1 MEPQFE
7 YKEFYRRKLPHLH
20 APGSTLFVT
29 FRLAGSIPKKVVTR
43 WKIEKHSL
51 EKEIDRLAKL
61 DDSIEAHRKQKDRW
75 AEFYRGWF
83 KRFEDILHREDTGPI
98 WLKTPEIA
106 DVVVESLHH
115 RDGKEYKLRS
125 FCVMSNH
132 VHVVFTPFLDSRS
145 LTEIANSNPL
155 RFVSEDPTLG
165 RIMKSLKGYTA
176 RKANLALGRAGSF
189 WDTESYDHMVR
200 DGGEFVRIQ
209 KYVLNNPVKAGLVR
223 DWRHWRWSWAETR
236 PE

>member
-43 WKIEKHSL
+43 WKLEKHWL
-51 EKEIDRLAKL
+51 EQEFDRMAKL
-61 DDSIEAHRKQKDRW
+61 DDAVEIHRRQKTRL

-83 KRFEDILHREDTGPI
+83 KRFEDILHREETGPV
-98 WLKTPEIA
+98 WLKTPGIA

-115 RDGKEYKLRS
+115 RDGNEYKLRS

-132 VHVVFTPFLDSRS
+132 VHVVFTPYLDERS

-155 RFVSEDPTLG
+155 QFVSADPTLG
-165 RIMKSLKGYTA
+165 RIMKSLKGFTA
-176 RKANLALGRAGSF
+176 RKANLALGRTGSF
-189 WDTESYDHMVR
+189 WDTESYDHMIR
-200 DGGEFVRIQ
+200 DGGEFVRIRN
-209 KYVLNNPVKAGLVR
+209 YVLNNPVKAGLVSE
-223 DWRHWRWSWAETR
+223 WRRWRWSWAE
-236 PE
+236 PQPG